1 MIRFN
6 EKARRARSA
15 YAILCATLALWSGA
29 CAAASRPPDPGR
41 PRTNEAPYPIILAA
55 SEDRREQA
63 LAAWNRF
70 AREQGIQNAPP
81 PELQP
86 VTATLRELPPLPGD
100 AVRLPKI
107 NIEGGRISEEEET
120 REALRRF
127 IRDAGDLLGVEP
139 QYISLVTVADQANG
153 VKQARYQQSPFIY
166 PLRGGYGVLEI
177 SFTTDRR
184 VLRLTSTAI
193 PDTERLRR
201 ALTNVRQLVTAEQA
215 ATRLAN
221 RSVTYRDAAG
231 AEQSYLIPPTTEA
244 SVRELVVYPLRP
256 AGEPVA
262 LALHL
267 AWEVAVD
274 RQGTP
279 LLVYVDAV
287 TGEIIATAMGAA
299 SQVSQKERP
308 PG

>member
-1 MIRFN
+1 V
-6 EKARRARSA
+6 S
-15 YAILCATLALWSGA
+15 
-29 CAAASRPPDPGR
+29 
-41 PRTNEAPYPIILAA
+41 
-55 SEDRREQA
+55 
-63 LAAWNRF
+63 
-70 AREQGIQNAPP
+70 
-81 PELQP
+81 
-86 VTATLRELPPLPGD
+86 
-100 AVRLPKI
+100 
-107 NIEGGRISEEEET
+107 
-120 REALRRF
+120 
-127 IRDAGDLLGVEP
+127 
-139 QYISLVTVADQANG
+139 VADQENG

-177 SFTTDRR
+177 SFTPDRR

-221 RSVTYRDAAG
+221 RSVTYRDVAG

-256 AGEPVA
+256 VAEPAA

-287 TGEIIATAMGAA
+287 TGEIIATNMGAA
-299 SQVSQKERP
+299 APVSQRERP